1 VILQSE
7 VLKSRQ
13 NQIVKWAASLQSKKG
28 REENGCFLAEG
39 EKLAREAAAA
49 GLPVTHVFISENKRE
64 QLERELLSVFSSK
77 IFENTRLYV
86 VSEECFCKISSEI
99 APQGVITI
107 IKYLDFFQNK
117 DIIYKEGFFLAP
129 GERALAL
136 SSIRDPGNLG
146 SVIRS
151 AVAFGIEHLVLSDD
165 CVSIYNPKT
174 VRSAMGSLFRIKVTV
189 VKDFLSFLSAARAVG
204 RHVYSAELSEN
215 ARPLG
220 SLSLDRESIVVIGNE
235 GQGMSPLVRKN
246 CDVMV
251 NIPMKGKISSLNASA
266 AASILLYEAVRQ
278 RLTGG

>member
-1 VILQSE
+1 MILQSE

-49 GLPVTHVFISENKRE
+49 GLPVTHVFICENRRE
-64 QLERELLSVFSSK
+64 QLEGELLSTFSSK

-99 APQGVITI
+99 SPQGVITI

-220 SLSLDRESIVVIGNE
+220 FLSLDRESIVVIGNE
-235 GQGMSPLVRKN
+235 GHGVSPEVSAACECGLY
-246 CDVMV
+246 
-251 NIPMKGKISSLNASA
+251 IPISEKTESLNASVA
-266 AASILLYEAVRQ
+266 AAILMWEQSKAD
-278 RLTGG
+278 

>member
-1 VILQSE
+1 MIVQNE

-13 NQIVKWAASLQSKKG
+13 NQTVKWAASLQSKKG
-28 REENGCFLAEG
+28 REESGCFLCEG

-49 GLPVTHVFISENKRE
+49 HLPVSHIFLSEDRRE
-64 QLERELLSVFSSK
+64 QLEGELLSLFSDK
-77 IFENTRLYV
+77 IFKNTKLFI

-107 IKYLDFFQNK
+107 IKYLDFFKNK
-117 DIIYKEGFFLAP
+117 DIIYKEDFFLAP

-204 RHVYSAELSEN
+204 RHVYSAELSQT
-215 ARPLG
+215 ARPIGEL
-220 SLSLDRESIVVIGNE
+220 LLKRDSIVVIGNE
-235 GQGMSPLVRKN
+235 GHGVSEEVSRACECGLY
-246 CDVMV
+246 
-251 NIPMKGKISSLNASA
+251 IPISEKTESLNASVA
-266 AASILLYEAVRQ
+266 AAILMWEQSKAE
-278 RLTGG
+278 